1 MPRRQHFVSSRCG
14 RPGISVCRNLEVMP
28 VEVKDFPATQVAMLV
43 HRSEPQRINETAAQF
58 IAWRQVSGLSP
69 VRSSRTFGVAP
80 HDVHVTQPEVSG
92 FR

>member
-1 MPRRQHFVSSRCG
+1 
-14 RPGISVCRNLEVMP
+14 
-28 VEVKDFPATQVAMLV
+28 MLV